1 MAVVLSEKANNDPD
15 LISKVVEVLLLCL
28 DTSDK
33 YIIILFTIYLISTE
47 LQVIK

>member
-28 DTSDK
+28 DTTDK
-33 YIIILFTIYLISTE
+33 YIIILYTIYLR
-47 LQVIK
+47 QVINR